1 MYYLLYSKVLFGNVN
16 NPVDEE
22 TDVVLEIAYN
32 TDPAI
37 AEGSH
42 TPPDVKV
49 GSIDVTMEEFT
60 VVKNVRESRYFFRS

>member
-22 TDVVLEIAYN
+22 TVVILEIAYN

>member
-1 MYYLLYSKVLFGNVN
+1 M
-16 NPVDEE
+16 DEE
-22 TDVVLEIAYN
+22 TVVILEIAYN

-37 AEGSH
+37 AEGGH

-60 VVKNVRESRYFFRS
+60 VVTNVRESRNFFRS